1 MTSDFNYIGFEPG
14 AELEKSAEKT
24 LERLMAASPY
34 GSMAVAMLEKVE
46 NGYECAIE
54 IYSRNGSII
63 ARASSQFPGGALDVV
78 SKSLARKIKRWK
90 VSKRFSSFGRRTQP
104 GFSLA

>member
-1 MTSDFNYIGFEPG
+1 MTSDFNYIGFEPS
-14 AELEKSAEKT
+14 AELERSAERT

-34 GSMAVAMLEKVE
+34 GSMAVAMLEKTE
-46 NGYECAIE
+46 DIYECAIE

-63 ARASSQFPGGALDVV
+63 ARASSHSPSDALDVV

-90 VSKRFSSFGRRTQP
+90 VSRRFSSFGKRTQP
-104 GFSLA
+104 GFSVA